1 MLFNNKSSFIEK
13 NEIAEIASL
22 F

>member
-1 MLFNNKSSFIEK
+1 MLYNNKSSLIEK